1 MGCADPFR
9 RADRRTPSA
18 SSRFGSKL
26 PLPLYADVRLHIPMT
41 HHNNEGYFFNSDT
54 VNFQAKYN
62 CPIENMIV
70 NGPNHPN
77 TGYLGEASLDVE
89 YISTVG

>member
-1 MGCADPFR
+1 
-9 RADRRTPSA
+9 
-18 SSRFGSKL
+18 
-26 PLPLYADVRLHIPMT
+26 MT